1 MAAEAQGW
9 RDQAKSALNSIARMF
24 GARIVGADWGP
35 QGVSAALRR
44 AKTRGFSP
52 GTVIDVGASNGQW
65 TRECQAVFP
74 DAHYLM
80 IDPLETNQPALA
92 AMAEKS
98 TRVSVWNGAL
108 GAGPGNLSLHCH
120 GDQSSF
126 FPSKD
131 FSGSERAVEVRT
143 LDSLLESGTWP
154 APLLIK
160 ADVQGYELE
169 VLKGAERCLENA
181 ELLLL
186 ELSFR
191 RYYEGGVLAHD
202 VVSFLGERKFCIY
215 DICTYIQRPADN
227 ELVHADL
234 MFVRRDSQLVARE
247 GWY

>member
-1 MAAEAQGW
+1 MLGW
-9 RDQAKSALNSIARMF
+9 RDQTKSTLNSIARIF
-24 GARIVGADWGP
+24 GARLVGANWGP
-35 QGVSAALRR
+35 QGAATALRH
-44 AKTRGFSP
+44 AKARGFLP
-52 GTVIDVGASNGQW
+52 GSVIDVGASNGQW
-65 TRECQAVFP
+65 TRECRAVFP
-74 DAHYLM
+74 EAQYLL
-80 IDPLETNQPALA
+80 IDPLDANKPALA
-92 AMAEKS
+92 AIAREE
-98 TRVSVWNGAL
+98 TRVSVWSGAV
-108 GAGPGNLSLHCH
+108 GAVPGNLVLHCH

-131 FSGSERAVEVRT
+131 FLGTEKQVEVRT
-143 LDSLLESGTWP
+143 LDSFLTTAKLPS
-154 APLLIK
+154 PLLIK

-169 VLKGAERCLENA
+169 VLKGAKRCLENT

-191 RYYEGGVLAHD
+191 RYYEGGALAHE
-202 VVSFLGERKFCIY
+202 VVSFLGERDFCMY